1 MKISIKR
8 ITGITVAVCMVF
20 CLTSCMD
27 ILQIL
32 LEESGSSSSSY
43 NAVTATE
50 EAEWEYD
57 SSRPVKMIDDTV
69 KSLTIKNVPA
79 GKHLY
84 CVLANPTEYAI
95 NRNDLRV
102 PAGNYT
108 ARSVSGSGS
117 LEAELPVPENSQ
129 FKHFH
134 GEDISFFDNDAA
146 SSRSVLSIDTLPETV
161 MSISWSA
168 GDNKNIYVD
177 TDVNINNFVQKSA
190 TLRASGKYCYVWIV
204 DDYYSSSASG
214 AEVNTSVAEEFR
226 DKFDAM
232 YPYITN
238 VFGTESDELINY
250 DASSSS
256 KNVFLD
262 MNSYSDTGKKINIVI
277 YDIGNDYESKEECG
291 VLGYFYSKDY
301 YYSAQNRSDLVG
313 QSNHGKYF
321 YVDSVYANESI
332 DTVISTLAH
341 EFQHMI
347 NFNQKNIRNLKTAI
361 ENNSKQYEVSD
372 TNFNEMLSML
382 CEDMMQSYLG
392 LSDKHSPLNRI
403 QAFNIYY
410 MSSGIREYLE
420 SNSVLS
426 YSTAYAFGSWLCR
439 QYGGAEL
446 INAIST
452 SKYVDNEA
460 LYRAVN
466 SVKGTNKTF
475 DDLFEEFLLAVTGI
489 SSSKNSTYTHNRDA
503 SENLSYSSYNY
514 PMKAFN
520 LWSMVSPDESA
531 PFSWADTKAAY
542 NMQESVYKYYD
553 FYGPLILGGSAGSGY
568 YVPEVLRPDWGIAII
583 GIEKTEAASSKTY
596 NFSSSGAEGLRLY
609 VIIQ

>member
-1 MKISIKR
+1 
-8 ITGITVAVCMVF
+8 MVF

-190 TLRASGKYCYVWIV
+190 TLCASGTYCYVWIV
-204 DDYYSSSASG
+204 NDYYSSSASG
-214 AEVNTSVAEEFR
+214 ANVNKAVAEEFR

-232 YPYITN
+232 YPYITK

-256 KNVFLD
+256 NNVFLD
-262 MNSYSDTGKKINIVI
+262 MDSYSDTGKKINIVI
-277 YDIGNDYESKEECG
+277 YDIGNDYKSKEECG

-466 SVKGTNKTF
+466 SVNGTNKTF

-489 SSSKNSTYTHNRDA
+489 SSSNNSTYTHNKDA
-503 SENLSYSSYNY
+503 SKNLNYSSYYY

-520 LWSMVSPDESA
+520 LWSKASPDESA

>member
-1 MKISIKR
+1 MKRTIKR
-8 ITGITVAVCMVF
+8 FAAGALVF
-20 CLTSCMD
+20 TALFSLTSCMD

-43 NAVTATE
+43 NVVTATKE
-50 EAEWEYD
+50 EEWVYD

-69 KSLTIKNVPA
+69 KRLTINNVPA

-102 PAGNYT
+102 PAGIYT
-108 ARSVSGSGS
+108 AKSVYGSGTH
-117 LEAELPVPENSQ
+117 EAELPVPEKSQ

-161 MSISWSA
+161 MSISGTV
-168 GDNKNIYVD
+168 GDKKNIYVD
-177 TDVNINNFVQKSA
+177 TDVNIKNFVQKSA
-190 TLRASGKYCYVWIV
+190 TLCASGTYCYVWIV
-204 DDYYSSSASG
+204 NDYYSSSASG
-214 AEVNTSVAEEFR
+214 AKVNTAVAEEFR

-256 KNVFLD
+256 NNVFLD
-262 MNSYSDTGKKINIVI
+262 MDSYSDTGKKINIVI
-277 YDIGNDYESKEECG
+277 YDIGNDYNSSTECG

-321 YVDSVYANESI
+321 YVDSVYANKSI
-332 DTVISTLAH
+332 ETVISTLAH

-361 ENNSKQYEVSD
+361 ENNSRQYEVSD

-392 LSDKHSPLNRI
+392 LSDEHSPLNRI
-403 QAFNIYY
+403 QTFNIYY

-420 SNSVLS
+420 SNSTLS

-439 QYGGAEL
+439 QYGGAKL

-452 SKYVDNEA
+452 SRYVDNEA

-466 SVKGTNKTF
+466 SVNGTNKTF

-489 SSSKNSTYTHNRDA
+489 SSSKNSTYTHNKDA
-503 SENLSYSSYNY
+503 SENLSYSSYYY

-520 LWSMVSPDESA
+520 LWSKVSPDGSA
-531 PFSWADTKAAY
+531 PFSWAGTDAAY
-542 NMQESVYKYYD
+542 NMQESVYEYYD

-568 YVPEVLRPDWGIAII
+568 YVPKVLRPDWGIAII
-583 GIEKTEAASSKTY
+583 GVEKTEAADSKTI
-596 NFSSSGAEGLRLY
+596 NFSSSGAEGLRIY